1 MLKQTQGHA
10 TKCRS
15 ARSDSHP
22 RSHTGGRWLRQG
34 IPASRCPLEIGV
46 DKRCGLA
53 LVAGEQ
59 MAVAIESDR
68 DRRVFHVGRQGLHVD
83 TGGYEHTGSGMA
95 ASCNPIGVRSA
106 ALQPFRLAWKPSS
119 SLTRTW
125 VAQFRSCRAD
135 HPRLDFAPPL
145 RPPCVKTADSSGFRR
160 TETRFVE
167 VV

>member
-15 ARSDSHP
+15 VRSDSHP

-95 ASCNPIGVRSA
+95 GIVQSDRGQVGSSPAISACLETVVVPDADVGRTIPIMSGG
-106 ALQPFRLAWKPSS
+106 PPS
-119 SLTRTW
+119 TGFCAP
-125 VAQFRSCRAD
+125 V
-135 HPRLDFAPPL
+135 APPMCKDGGL
-145 RPPCVKTADSSGFRR
+145 QRIQAD
-160 TETRFVE
+160 
-167 VV
+167 